1 MSDHE
6 ARPAGDEPSGL
17 HMDDLLTDE
26 APGNAQPKRAFRRW
40 LIVLG
45 VLVTALVVGF
55 ASVVVWGVGQ
65 LNAVKREP
73 GLLPPEASTTT
84 NTTDLDD
91 QPLNF
96 LLLGSDSRGDDR
108 GRSDVMM
115 LVHADP
121 SRDRL
126 YLISLPR
133 DLWVPIPGH
142 GTNKINA
149 AYAFGGPELLVQ
161 TVEQNTGLQVDG
173 YAEIGLGG
181 FVNAV
186 DAVGGIEM
194 CPPDAIKDRDS
205 NLDIP
210 AGCQQMDGVTALGYV
225 RMRKA
230 DPRGDL
236 GRAQRQREMLS
247 ALAKKTISPATIA
260 LPWRWWGVN
269 SALSRSITIGD
280 DTGLGGLAG
289 IGWGVVR
296 IGTGGGITLSVPVGN
311 PDAHT
316 SAGSSVLWDDA
327 KAGEMFAAMQAGQPV
342 DQFAG

>member
-1 MSDHE
+1 MAALVLVLAYVLGVPLLTWPFMPRTD
-6 ARPAGDEPSGL
+6 ATPAGDRP
-17 HMDDLLTDE
+17 
-26 APGNAQPKRAFRRW
+26 AAQPGQVY
-40 LIVLG
+40 VL
-45 VLVTALVVGF
+45 A
-55 ASVVVWGVGQ
+55 
-65 LNAVKREP
+65 
-73 GLLPPEASTTT
+73 
-84 NTTDLDD
+84 
-91 QPLNF
+91 
-96 LLLGSDSRGDDR
+96 GSDSRAGLTTEEQDR
-108 GRSDVMM
+108 LGTGSDAGQRTDTIMM
-115 LVHADP
+115 LYVPTTGKAA
-121 SRDRL
+121 
-126 YLISLPR
+126 LISIPR
-133 DLWVPIPGH
+133 DSYVTIPGH
-142 GTNKINA
+142 DKNKINA

-327 KAGEMFAAMQAGQPV
+327 KAGEMFAAMQAGRPV